1 MGSKRKLRN
10 ITITY
15 LLIHARPVNCSW
27 IVHMRL
33 RWMYDIHIR
42 QQGTYHKRHLHKKN
56 RKSFHHSWWYLAT
69 FHLID
74 IRIKL
79 QLQKRHTF
87 FCYIISGHYKSIKEV
102 DFHFS
107 HSPCCCWVTRRR
119 QELFLKLK
127 RHQPLGAVIPQS
139 SEVRSHLLVTC
150 HLENSYLLYLYC
162 LWLYISS
169 KMLSISSTFI
179 TD

>member
-33 RWMYDIHIR
+33 RWTYDIHIR
-42 QQGTYHKRHLHKKN
+42 QQGTYHKRHLHKKKQKKFSSLLVVSRHNSPN
-56 RKSFHHSWWYLAT
+56 RYQNKATIAKKTYL
-69 FHLID
+69 
-74 IRIKL
+74 
-79 QLQKRHTF
+79 
-87 FCYIISGHYKSIKEV
+87 FCYIISGRYKSIKEV
-102 DFHFS
+102 DSHFS

-150 HLENSYLLYLYC
+150 LLENS
-162 LWLYISS
+162 
-169 KMLSISSTFI
+169 
-179 TD
+179 